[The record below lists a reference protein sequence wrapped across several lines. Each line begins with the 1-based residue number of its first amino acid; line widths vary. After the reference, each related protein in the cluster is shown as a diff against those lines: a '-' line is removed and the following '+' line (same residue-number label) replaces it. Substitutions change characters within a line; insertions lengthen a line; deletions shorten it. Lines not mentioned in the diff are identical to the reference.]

1 MKGRPTTGRFL
12 TNRESHLLVNTLRA
26 KGITG
31 TQIANA
37 NGVKSTMITN
47 AISGKYR
54 ITPKIIEMFNKA
66 GIDLSKFMIDG
77 E

>member
-1 MKGRPTTGRFL
+1 MKGRPALGRFL
-12 TNRESHLLVNTLRA
+12 TSKESHLLVNTLRA

-54 ITPKIIEMFNKA
+54 ITPKIIEMFEKA
-66 GIDLSKFMIDG
+66 GIDLSEFMFD
-77 E
+77 EE